1 MMEDRILTV
10 ALNAAVDVAY
20 SVPGFGVDR
29 INTAAETQKV
39 AGGKANNV
47 ARVLAKLGR
56 PVTATG
62 FAGGHAGRFVQDDL
76 ARLGIASDYEPI
88 DGETRTCMAI
98 IDPNGGTLTELREQG
113 PALTAGDA
121 ARFLARFERLL
132 ADATLVVMS
141 GSLPPG
147 IEPGIYGVLTTI
159 ARSKGVRVIL
169 DASGRAFREAL
180 TAKPFL
186 VKPNRDE
193 LEEWVGE
200 LIPTLDLVI
209 AAARRLLGAGPEHVV
224 VSLGAEGL
232 LLVTADRA
240 WQAVPPTVRAINTV
254 GSGDS
259 AVAGLAAGL
268 TTGLSLDAAL
278 RLGAACGTANA
289 VTRGV
294 AEVDP
299 DLVEKLCGEVRVA
312 EFIA

>member
-1 MMEDRILTV
+1 MEQYIITV

-29 INTAAETQKV
+29 INTAAETQKA

-47 ARVLAKLGR
+47 ARVLARLGR

-62 FAGGHAGRFVQDDL
+62 FAGGHAGRFVQGDL
-76 ARLGIASDYEPI
+76 VRLGIATDYEPI

-98 IDPNGGTLTELREQG
+98 VDPEGGSLTELREKG
-113 PALTAGDA
+113 PAVTAGDS

-132 ADATLVVMS
+132 PGATLVVMS

-147 IEPGIYGVLTTI
+147 IDPGIYGALISI

-180 TAKPFL
+180 SARPFL

-200 LIPTLDLVI
+200 PIPTLDLVV

-232 LLVTADRA
+232 LLVTPDRA
-240 WQAVPPTVRAINTV
+240 WQAVPPAVHAINTV

-268 TTGLSLDAAL
+268 TTGLSLEAAL
-278 RLGAACGTANA
+278 RLGVACGTANA

-299 DLVEKLCGEVRVA
+299 DVVERLCGQVRVR
-312 EFIA
+312 EITP